1 MQKHSKT
8 NCFLKVLYFLLCYF
22 YNKIWLLV
30 FLWWMY
36 RCWFH
41 FFQYVPTWIL

>member
-22 YNKIWLLV
+22 YNKI
-30 FLWWMY
+30 
-36 RCWFH
+36 
-41 FFQYVPTWIL
+41 